1 MSELVIE
8 DLAARI
14 GDRQILRGV
23 DLTVKSG
30 EVHAIMGPNGSGKST
45 LAPPWVSWRN
55 RNSSICVPAGSM
67 PRRQNACCASV
78 SPVKLWTGAKSY
90 HYAR

>member
-1 MSELVIE
+1 MLNIDKLQVSV
-8 DLAARI
+8 D
-14 GDRQILRGV
+14 DKPILNGLS
-23 DLTVKSG
+23 LTVKPG